1 MLNLVRLKSMLSAFA
16 IVGLGGMLFCAV
28 TLWLAQ
34 GLASFWEDG
43 RIFDPADGLGLWI
56 LLLVIGIVMTP
67 TLIRTVES
75 DVDSYNLLERDL
87 GRSSLALLVLGVL
100 YILVQLWDYDLLD
113 FGFLSSVVLGVDVCV
128 IIFGL
133 LVSGAITY
141 LTLQMLQLSSA
152 TRILMVALWIV
163 GYLISW
169 TIGIATGGLSLPI
182 FGLVWLCISILGV
195 FICDM
200 TPSTVEPRT
209 VEFSW
214 SDKERKYSGQSTIA
228 SQWLDLKK
236 RREQT
241 RPIRSLFGRLPEDTM
256 MVFGHLIRKVT
267 GPIAAALPVEA
278 PISFGDVTVKE
289 VLDRL
294 IIDWRSNENLHGL
307 ERQDIEDIRSFVQ
320 AAYYCGRH
328 HYGPVKETVYRVCLG
343 AFMDDWLENWN
354 ANGTSGPPA

>member
-16 IVGLGGMLFCAV
+16 VVGLGGMLFCAV

-67 TLIRTVES
+67 ILIRMRES
-75 DVDSYNLLERDL
+75 DPDVLDSTFATLVFVVIYLL
-87 GRSSLALLVLGVL
+87 
-100 YILVQLWDYDLLD
+100 YFLWDYDVLD
-113 FGFLSSVVLGVDVCV
+113 FSFLNSPVLGVDISV
-128 IIFGL
+128 IAFGFL
-133 LVSGAITY
+133 ICGVITY
-141 LTLQMLQLSSA
+141 LTLQMLRLSSA
-152 TRILMVALWIV
+152 TGILMVALWIV
-163 GYLISW
+163 GYLVSW
-169 TIGIATGGLSLPI
+169 TIGIAIGGLSLPI
-182 FGLVWLCISILGV
+182 FGLVWLCIAVLGV

-214 SDKERKYSGQSTIA
+214 SDKERKYSGQSTVA

-328 HYGPVKETVYRVCLG
+328 HYGPVKVTVYRVCLG
-343 AFMDDWLENWN
+343 AFMDDWLDNWN
-354 ANGTSGPPA
+354 ANGVSGPPA